1 MRSAVS
7 EAHLLRQLAET
18 PLCDRLDLV
27 SLSGWSRGAVYPA
40 IAALEREGLVAAIP
54 HASIRTAPARRYL
67 LTTEGVRRLARAE
80 GTSVERLLHSRP
92 VSARWRRLLLER
104 LRGVAATHPLAS
116 AIAGAASPIR
126 LRWYRASPM
135 DAAIALPDGRTLA
148 VVRQGRAT
156 ELTAFAKRLWRLREG
171 PRFGAFLLLVPDP
184 VRLRHLARLMS
195 AARTITFLAL
205 ERDAAAAGA
214 SARIWRTASGS
225 PPLSLT
231 EVLAYTA
238 SGAAWPG
245 ERPLAHVTPPPALP
259 DSGGGRIP
267 PWMLPSLLTP
277 SEKRALDLLAD
288 WPWIT
293 RERVAAL
300 LGVGRTRLSGVLT
313 RLEGYG
319 LVRATGGDGRL
330 VLSDD
335 GLALLA
341 RRDRAAASDARRR
354 WSAEPLDPHAPL
366 TWRNV
371 TGRRSR
377 QLLRT
382 IEHTAAVHGFAAAL
396 ARQAHDAGWEVE
408 QLDPPHR
415 ASRYFRHDDRLH
427 SVHPDAFGLLRRE
440 GTRWA
445 FFLEWERRAVRPST
459 MAARLAPYLRYY
471 RSQRPTDD
479 HGLRPHVLVVFE
491 DELAADHFLRIARRE
506 VARARVDLP
515 LRVSH
520 RALLEREGPLGT
532 AWRTTG
538 SHTSALAFA

>member
-40 IAALEREGLVAAIP
+40 VAALEREGMVAAIP
-54 HASIRTAPARRYL
+54 HASTRTAPTRRYL
-67 LTTEGVRRLARAE
+67 LTAEGVRRLARAE
-80 GTSVERLLHSRP
+80 GISVERLLHSRP

-104 LRGVAATHPLAS
+104 LDGVAATYRLAS
-116 AIAGAASPIR
+116 AVVGAASPIR

-259 DSGGGRIP
+259 DPGGGRIP
-267 PWMLPSLLTP
+267 RWLLLSLLTP

-293 RERVAAL
+293 RERIAAL

-354 WSAEPLDPHAPL
+354 WSAEPLDPDAPL

-382 IEHTAAVHGFAAAL
+382 IDHTAAVHGFAAAL
-396 ARQAHDAGWEVE
+396 AGQARDA
-408 QLDPPHR
+408 R
-415 ASRYFRHDDRLH
+415 AGRS
-427 SVHPDAFGLLRRE
+427 SSS
-440 GTRWA
+440 TRPTA
-445 FFLEWERRAVRPST
+445 PRATSATTTACTPST
-459 MAARLAPYLRYY
+459 RTPSASCAARGRGGPSSSSGSAAPSGPRRWPPASLPTCATTP
-471 RSQRPTDD
+471 RSGPPT
-479 HGLRPHVLVVFE
+479 
-491 DELAADHFLRIARRE
+491 
-506 VARARVDLP
+506 
-515 LRVSH
+515 
-520 RALLEREGPLGT
+520 
-532 AWRTTG
+532 TTG
-538 SHTSALAFA
+538 SARTCSSSSRTSSRRTTSWAWPIGR

>member
-54 HASIRTAPARRYL
+54 HASTRTAPTRRYL
-67 LTTEGVRRLARAE
+67 LTAEGVGRLAHAE

-104 LRGVAATHPLAS
+104 L
-116 AIAGAASPIR
+116 AGAASPIR

-171 PRFGAFLLLVPDP
+171 PRFGTFLLLVPDP

-267 PWMLPSLLTP
+267 PWMVPSLLTP

-354 WSAEPLDPHAPL
+354 WSAAPLDPHAPL

-382 IEHTAAVHGFAAAL
+382 IEHSAAVHGFAAAL

-415 ASRYFRHDDRLH
+415 ASRYFRHHDRLH

-479 HGLRPHVLVVFE
+479 HGLRPHVLVVFD

-506 VARARVDLP
+506 VARARVALP

-520 RALLEREGPLGT
+520 RALLEREGPLGA